1 MRVVAGQRDRAWALF
16 GYLAIGLAALLPRVL
31 ALGLFITDDE
41 ANFWLTRSD
50 IFLKAIRTGDY
61 AATALT
67 AHPGVTTMWLGAAG
81 IVLRRALLD
90 WGILRSDAFPVVL
103 ATMRLPVAL
112 VHVAVVLLGYG
123 LLRRMFPPKIYPALA
138 LLAALLWAADPFVI
152 GYSKLLHTDALS
164 GSFMTLSMLA
174 ACVTFNHDR
183 RARWLAL
190 SGIAAGLAF
199 LSKSPALVLAPAVG
213 LVALLSTND
222 QRPTANDQQLNP
234 IQPAFVFRLW
244 SFVRHLWSFVGPLA
258 AWGALAAA
266 TVFALWP
273 ALWVSPL
280 QAYAQ
285 LRVGVA
291 IEGAQPHM
299 LGNFFLGREDD
310 APGLLYYPAA
320 LVLRSTPWTLLG
332 LLLLPIAWRRKAI
345 APAQQKPAA
354 AARRSLAALAGFV
367 ILFVV
372 AMSLFP
378 KKFDRYMV
386 PAFPALDVLAAAGIL
401 GVGGWGLG
409 VGKKLRRKSSVAC
422 PEQRRRVGRPSP
434 ALSSIEGSVV
444 MALVGVITIAALA
457 NIAWWHPYS
466 IDAFNQLFGGTRA
479 GVQTFT
485 VGWGEGLE
493 QVADWL
499 NAQPDITSVRTV
511 ALRITSLNPYLRDRA
526 EAVFPKGDQL
536 RDRTGYVVVYLPQTQ
551 TGQADGVFGQFY
563 GRAPPLHTVRIHGVD
578 FAWIYRAPPTVEQ
591 PRAAGFGPAIRLLGF
606 DQSGELRPGAT
617 VRLKL
622 SWATSAPPP
631 KDYWLFARLLGP
643 GDQRY
648 AQIDLPYPT
657 SQWAPGSFA
666 ASELPIALPPDAPA
680 GRYRLLIG
688 LYDQATGER
697 LELTSDEQSRL
708 PAGESNTF
716 VLIQFDIQ

>member
-1 MRVVAGQRDRAWALF
+1 MSIQPGAAVRVVAGQRDRAWALL
-16 GYLAIGLAALLPRVL
+16 GYVAIGLVALLPRVL

-61 AATALT
+61 AATAIT

-112 VHVAVVLLGYG
+112 VHVVVLLLSYN
-123 LLRRMFPPKIYPALA
+123 LLRRMFPSKIYPALA
-138 LLAALLWAADPFVI
+138 VLAALLWAADPFVI
-152 GYSKLLHTDALS
+152 GYSKLLHTDALA

-174 ACVTFNHDR
+174 ACVAFNHDR

-190 SGIAAGLAF
+190 SGVAAGLAF
-199 LSKSPALVLAPAVG
+199 LSKSPALALVPAVG
-213 LVALLSTND
+213 LVALIADDGRWTMDDGNTKS
-222 QRPTANDQQLNP
+222 
-234 IQPAFVFRLW
+234 
-244 SFVRHLWSFVGPLA
+244 SFVYRLLSIMRPLA
-258 AWGALAAA
+258 LWAALAVA

-299 LGNFFLGREDD
+299 LGNFFLGRADD

-320 LVLRSTPWTLLG
+320 LAMRTTPWTLLG

-345 APAQQKPAA
+345 ASAQHNSDRTPADGS
-354 AARRSLAALAGFV
+354 RRSLAALAGFV
-367 ILFVV
+367 ILFVA

-386 PAFPALDVLAAAGIL
+386 PAFPALDLLAAVGLLGI
-401 GVGGWGLG
+401 GDWGLG
-409 VGKKLRRKSSVAC
+409 VGKKLLRESSVAG
-422 PEQRRRVGRPSP
+422 RRSSVVKGLAGIITVA
-434 ALSSIEGSVV
+434 ALS
-444 MALVGVITIAALA
+444 

-466 IDAFNQLFGGTRA
+466 IDAFNQVFGGTRA
-479 GVQTFT
+479 GVRTFT

-511 ALRITSLNPYLRDRA
+511 ALRITSLNPYLRDQA
-526 EAVFPKGDQL
+526 QAVFPKGNQL

-578 FAWIYRAPPTVEQ
+578 FAWIYRAPPQVAQ
-591 PRAAGFGPAIRLLGF
+591 PRSAGFGPNIRLLGF

-617 VRLKL
+617 VRFKL

-631 KDYWLFARLLGP
+631 KDYWLFAHLLGP
-643 GDQRY
+643 GNQRY
-648 AQIDLPYPT
+648 AQIDLPYAT
-657 SQWAPGSFA
+657 SQWTPGNFA

-688 LYDQATGER
+688 LYDQATGQR

-708 PAGESNTF
+708 LAGESNAF
-716 VLIQFDIQ
+716 VLTQFDLQ

>member
-1 MRVVAGQRDRAWALF
+1 MSIQPGAAVRAVAGPRDRAWVLL

-61 AATALT
+61 AATAIT

-103 ATMRLPVAL
+103 TLMRLPAVL
-112 VHVAVVLLGYG
+112 VHVAVLLLGYS

-152 GYSKLLHTDALS
+152 GYSKLLHTDALA

-174 ACVTFNHDR
+174 ACVAFNHDR

-190 SGIAAGLAF
+190 SGVAAGLAF
-199 LSKSPALVLAPAVG
+199 LSKSPALALAPAVG
-213 LVALLSTND
+213 LVALLSATTD
-222 QRPTANDQQLNP
+222 DRRPTTEAHSAAAVVGGRWSVVIVL
-234 IQPAFVFRLW
+234 ALW
-244 SFVRHLWSFVGPLA
+244 A
-258 AWGALAAA
+258 ALAAA

-320 LVLRSTPWTLLG
+320 LALRSTPWTLLG
-332 LLLLPIAWRRKAI
+332 LLLLPLAWRRKAI
-345 APAQQKPAA
+345 ASAQQNSDREPADA
-354 AARRSLAALAGFV
+354 SRRSLTALAGFV
-367 ILFVV
+367 ILFVA

-386 PAFPALDVLAAAGIL
+386 PAFPALDVLAAAGLLGIL

-409 VGKKLRRKSSVAC
+409 VGKKLGRESSV
-422 PEQRRRVGRPSP
+422 VGRRS
-434 ALSSIEGSVV
+434 SVV
-444 MALVGVITIAALA
+444 MGLVGVVTVAALA

-466 IDAFNQLFGGTRA
+466 IDAFNQIFGGTRA
-479 GVQTFT
+479 GVRTFT

-493 QVADWL
+493 QVAAWL

-526 EAVFPKGDQL
+526 QAVFPKGDQL

-551 TGQADGVFGQFY
+551 TGRADGVFGQFY
-563 GRAPPLHTVRIHGVD
+563 GRAPPLQTVRIHGVD
-578 FAWIYRAPPTVEQ
+578 FAWIYRAPPPVEQ
-591 PRAAGFGPAIRLLGF
+591 PRSASFGPDIRLLGF

-617 VRLKL
+617 VRFKL
-622 SWATSAPPP
+622 SWTTSAPLP
-631 KDYWLFARLLGP
+631 KDYWLFAHLLGP

-648 AQIDLPYPT
+648 GQIDLPYPT

-688 LYDQATGER
+688 LYDQATGQR
-697 LELTSDEQSRL
+697 LELTSDAQSRL
-708 PAGESNTF
+708 PAGESNAFALT
-716 VLIQFDIQ
+716 QFDLQ